1 MDERAPRMIASEQH
15 SYGVYGV
22 AIRSNLRL
30 ALPAY
35 SHGAF
40 AQVECVAGSES
51 EFEAAVRGA
60 RFDSPPDSWYQY
72 AFLADGSIYVRW
84 NAVGEFLVGASG
96 RRVVCR
102 R

>member
-51 EFEAAVRGA
+51 RDAISPDRRQHHARAGA
-60 RFDSPPDSWYQY
+60 DRLS
-72 AFLADGSIYVRW
+72 ADRP
-84 NAVGEFLVGASG
+84 AMVG
-96 RRVVCR
+96 
-102 R
+102 